1 MCDECKFEM
10 VGADRFKFICIK
22 FQFTL
27 IGVKLLFCAMR
38 YLNLPLKMIIKFDSR
53 VIEFGHMQQYD
64 GIEECDLLQGN
75 NTFT

>member
-38 YLNLPLKMIIKFDSR
+38 YFNLPLKMIIKFYNR
-53 VIEFGHMQQYD
+53 VVEFDHMLKIRRYR
-64 GIEECDLLQGN
+64 GMRP
-75 NTFT
+75 FARK